1 MEYQEHSQT
10 PQYLPLSAQEVA
22 LLEGFRQLD
31 EQAQQDVLRVVRAL
45 QGLPA

>member
-10 PQYLPLSAQEVA
+10 SQSSTLSAREVA